1 MRIITARFLATVCS
15 SLILASIALI
25 SDTLAQTDPTRE
37 VQARH
42 AECNALEKSGTKY
55 EFQGNRETETRSAWQ
70 KFDPKASDF
79 YEFMRVYVGGN
90 RVRSVRLEA
99 SSASGDWSSVTTY
112 CYRSTGTLA
121 FQFQTLRTFLHSQ
134 EGTSVLE
141 VELRSY
147 FSPNGKNFKNL
158 EKMMDSQSKKILK
171 TDYMKMPAP
180 SFPTSSIV
188 KEIGATLLSA
198 K

>member
-1 MRIITARFLATVCS
+1 MRIITILFS
-15 SLILASIALI
+15 SLILASFGF
-25 SDTLAQTDPTRE
+25 AQTDPTRE
-37 VQARH
+37 VQARY
-42 AECNALEKSGTKY
+42 AECNALEKTGKPL
-55 EFQGNRETETRSAWQ
+55 EFQRAQEGNDLGAWQ
-70 KFDPKASDF
+70 KFDPKATDV
-79 YEFMRVYVGGN
+79 YEYMRVHLGGN

-99 SSASGDWSSVTTY
+99 SSSSGDWSSVTTY

-147 FSPNGKNFKNL
+147 FSANGKNFKNL
-158 EKMMDSQSKKILK
+158 EKTMDSKSKQVVK

-180 SFPTSSIV
+180 NFPTSSSIV
-188 KEIGATLLSA
+188 KEIGEKLLPT

>member
-1 MRIITARFLATVCS
+1 MRTITVLLS
-15 SLILASIALI
+15 SLILASVVLI
-25 SDTLAQTDPTRE
+25 SGTLAQTDPTRE
-37 VQARH
+37 VQARY
-42 AECNALEKSGTKY
+42 AECNALEKTGKPL
-55 EFQGNRETETRSAWQ
+55 EFQRAQEGSDLGPWRKLNS
-70 KFDPKASDF
+70 KANDV
-79 YEFMRVYVGGN
+79 YELMQVHVSGN

-99 SSASGDWSSVTTY
+99 SSPSGDWSSVTTY

-141 VELRSY
+141 VELRAY
-147 FSPNGKNFKNL
+147 FSPNGKNFKTL
-158 EKMMDSQSKKILK
+158 EKMMDSDSKKILK

-180 SFPTSSIV
+180 SFPTSSSIV
-188 KEIGATLLSA
+188 KEIGEKLLPT

>member
-1 MRIITARFLATVCS
+1 MRITLVFAFL
-15 SLILASIALI
+15 LASVTLV
-25 SDTLAQTDPTRE
+25 SGTLAQTDPIRE
-37 VQARH
+37 VQARY
-42 AECNALEKSGTKY
+42 AECNALEKTGKPL
-55 EFQGNRETETRSAWQ
+55 EFQRAQEGNDLGPWR
-70 KFDPKASDF
+70 KLDPKTTDV
-79 YEFMRVYVGGN
+79 YEYMRVHVNSN

-99 SSASGDWSSVTTY
+99 SSPSGDWSSVTTY

-158 EKMMDSQSKKILK
+158 EKMMDSDSKKILK
-171 TDYMKMPAP
+171 TSYMKMPAP
-180 SFPTSSIV
+180 SFLTSSSIV
-188 KEIGATLLSA
+188 KEIGEKLLSA

>member
-1 MRIITARFLATVCS
+1 MTALIL
-15 SLILASIALI
+15 SLILVPVTLI
-25 SDTLAQTDPTRE
+25 SGTLAQTDPTRE
-37 VQARH
+37 VQARY
-42 AECNALEKSGTKY
+42 AECNALEKSGKKF
-55 EFQGNRETETRSAWQ
+55 EFQGNRETETHSVWQ
-70 KFDPKASDF
+70 KFDPNASDF
-79 YEFMRVYVGGN
+79 YEFIRVYVASN

-99 SSASGDWSSVTTY
+99 SSPSGDWSSVTTY

-141 VELRSY
+141 VELRNY

-158 EKMMDSQSKKILK
+158 EKMLDSQSKKVVK

-180 SFPTSSIV
+180 SFPTSSSIV
-188 KEIGATLLSA
+188 KEIGEKLLPA